1 MLREKKKVWS
11 LYGTVWYRA
20 PSWNLELVSSSPGD
34 DFPCAPGRS
43 PYRKKLETDEELSFR
58 EVRAVDRE
66 WE

>member
-1 MLREKKKVWS
+1 MVQGSILELR
-11 LYGTVWYRA
+11 
-20 PSWNLELVSSSPGD
+20 ELVSSSPGD

-43 PYRKKLETDEELSFR
+43 PSRKKLERDEELSFR